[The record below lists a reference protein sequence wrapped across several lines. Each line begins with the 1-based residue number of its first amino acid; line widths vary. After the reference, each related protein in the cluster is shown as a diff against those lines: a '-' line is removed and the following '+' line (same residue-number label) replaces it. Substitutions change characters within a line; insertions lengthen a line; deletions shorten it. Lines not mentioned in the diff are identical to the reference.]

1 MSGNGNDRDL
11 ERWFESAREAD
22 RGEAPAFDRTWRE
35 ARRRAARSSR
45 RTGLR
50 LALGAA
56 LTTAAVAAGV
66 LLLGDHRGRSLSFSD
81 EEIAMARAISAWT
94 APSDA
99 IASISGVH
107 LSVEI
112 PRLEIE
118 SVRLPTMTPP
128 RASESGG
135 SASPSR
141 AVP

>member
-1 MSGNGNDRDL
+1 MSRNGNDRDL
-11 ERWFESAREAD
+11 ERWFDSAREAD
-22 RGEAPAFDRTWRE
+22 RGDAPAFDRTWGE
-35 ARRRAARSSR
+35 ARRRAARPSR

-56 LTTAAVAAGV
+56 LTTAVVAVGI
-66 LLLGDHRGRSLSFSD
+66 LLLGDRRDRSLSFSD
-81 EEIAMARAISAWT
+81 EEIAMARAISEWT

-99 IASISGVH
+99 LANVSGVRV
-107 LSVEI
+107 SVEI

-118 SVRLPTMTPP
+118 SVELPTMTSP

-141 AVP
+141 AIP